1 MKKILTTL
9 SILVS
14 LSATAQTTKQV
25 YYLSTLP
32 TYDENGNVYQI
43 SQQYDHVP
51 TSDDSSYFKK
61 VSRIQMVRLID
72 SVRILTNPQPHKI
85 KNSKQNKNK

>member
-1 MKKILTTL
+1 MKGILTTL
-9 SILVS
+9 VILLA
-14 LSATAQTTKQV
+14 LSSTAQTKQV

-61 VSRIQMVRLID
+61 VSRKQMVRLID

-85 KNSKQNKNK
+85 KNNKQNKNK